1 MRRVPPTR
9 FCYFVHGLCVIAN
22 QPMPALIPA
31 PVTDRPDLRI
41 WIGPL
46 AKLQQRHP
54 ALDFLGMRDA
64 GPSFCWRQS
73 ALQGQVVV
81 HRIVDP
87 KLTLLAILTAA
98 GDAVE
103 VGWQSNMTLPP
114 DELEATIANYF
125 AQAWLGMAL
134 RLAGRLVLHGNVVDV
149 DGRGLA
155 WLGDKG
161 AGKSTLTAAFV
172 AAGHPLLSDDQ
183 IAPWFELD
191 KVSIAPGILRL
202 HLWPQSLAAMSPV
215 QEPYH
220 FDQPFAVFPKGYV
233 TFAPPQVAPETP
245 LRTPLRAIYI
255 LQPRQA
261 GLSAATV
268 ATPTAGQGFHLL
280 YHHCLARR
288 ILPLTPEQRRAEFQ
302 AVGELHRRVPVRL
315 LTLPDDLACLP
326 DVVQMLAEDAAA

>member
-1 MRRVPPTR
+1 MQNVPASS
-9 FCYFVHGLCVIAN
+9 FCYCVHGFHVVAN
-22 QPMPALIPA
+22 QPMPALTPA
-31 PVTDRPDLRI
+31 PLTDNPDLRI

-46 AKLQQRHP
+46 DELQTRRP
-54 ALDFLGMRDA
+54 SLDLGGRPDD
-64 GPSFCWRQS
+64 GSVLCWRQS
-73 ALQGQVVV
+73 TTQEQVVV

-87 KLTLLAILTAA
+87 NLTLLAILTAA

-103 VGWQSNMTLPP
+103 VGCQSTKTPTP
-114 DELEATIANYF
+114 DGLEATIANYF
-125 AQAWLGMAL
+125 AQTWLGMAL

-172 AAGHPLLSDDQ
+172 AGGHPLLSDDQ
-183 IAPWFELD
+183 IAPWFELEQ
-191 KVSIAPGILRL
+191 VSIAPGILRL

-326 DVVQMLAEDAAA
+326 AVVQMLAEDAAA